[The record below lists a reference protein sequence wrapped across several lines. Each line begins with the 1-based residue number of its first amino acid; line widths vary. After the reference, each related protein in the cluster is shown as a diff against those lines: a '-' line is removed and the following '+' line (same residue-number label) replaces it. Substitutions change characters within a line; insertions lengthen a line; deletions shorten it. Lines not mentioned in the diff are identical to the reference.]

1 MARHLMI
8 YTTLT
13 EMELALKLEAHQ
25 EEFEVLLGDTFS
37 EDELEGMERQL
48 ETLASIEAQ
57 PLLDAVSFSDLTAKS
72 GEEELQERFFTRCRS
87 CLCLE
92 NLPYLETHPLQ
103 VTYLID
109 LMWMFDEALV
119 ETPGGESVLF
129 KQDFLQELKP
139 LSNVESLLRKTPLPP
154 RPSAPVESPVDFV
167 LRDIHREVARLAGAI
182 VEVPDRF
189 AVLWPLVQ
197 DTSLDTHTLLQR
209 SGLHPKDFGD
219 RLESLKFFLKKL

>member
-1 MARHLMI
+1 MSRHLVI
-8 YTTLT
+8 YTTLS
-13 EMELALKLEAHQ
+13 ELDLALKLEAHQ

-37 EDELEGMERQL
+37 EQELEAMERQL

-57 PLLDAVSFSDLTAKS
+57 PLLAAVSFDDLAPKS
-72 GEEELQERFFTRCRS
+72 GEEARQESFFSRCKS

-109 LMWMFDEALV
+109 LLWMFDEALV
-119 ETPGGESVLF
+119 EYPGGESVLF

-139 LSNVESLLRKTPLPP
+139 LANVESLLRKTPG
-154 RPSAPVESPVDFV
+154 PSRLAAPAEGTVDFV
-167 LRDIHREVARLAGAI
+167 LRDIHREVVRLADSI

-189 AVLWPLVQ
+189 AMLWPQVK
-197 DTSLDTHTLLQR
+197 DTSLDSHALLQR
-209 SGLHPKDFGD
+209 SGLPPKDFGD